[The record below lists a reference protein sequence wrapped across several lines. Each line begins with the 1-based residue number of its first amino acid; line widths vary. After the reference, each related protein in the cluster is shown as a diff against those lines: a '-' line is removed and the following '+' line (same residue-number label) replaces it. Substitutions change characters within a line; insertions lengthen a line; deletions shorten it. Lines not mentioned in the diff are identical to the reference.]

1 MLDSER
7 ITKTTDNQE
16 RQQLYHHIHWARK
29 LLTVEEKGFSSIN
42 QVGFSIQIWTFFKNK
57 IGINVDHG
65 KNNLNLIEGRHSGFT
80 MNV

>member
-7 ITKTTDNQE
+7 ITKTTNNQE
-16 RQQLYHHIHWARK
+16 RQQLYHHIHWERK

-42 QVGFSIQIWTFFKNK
+42 QVSFSIHIWTFFKNK
-57 IGINVDHG
+57 IWINVDHG

>member
-7 ITKTTDNQE
+7 ITKTTNNQE
-16 RQQLYHHIHWARK
+16 RQQLYHHIHWERK
-29 LLTVEEKGFSSIN
+29 LLTVDEKGFSSIN
-42 QVGFSIQIWTFFKNK
+42 QVSFSIHIW
-57 IGINVDHG
+57 INVDHG